1 MRTRTV
7 LALVVLLVVGAA
19 KVHAGRTRTKTGQA
33 RSVEVL
39 AKRNAASPRS
49 GKEWGGK
56 SMAYVHGV
64 QKDVRTQLRRVEP
77 GGMLHAETRGQ
88 RAALVSIR
96 DIVGKHLG
104 LTPGQMAS
112 KDRRFDRA
120 VAKQLRR
127 MLREVRTARSSGR
140 PYRDA
145 YPVSVEN
152 GYAEL
157 EQALVKEINAHKAT
171 QAASH
176 RTIP

>member
-1 MRTRTV
+1 MRTRAV
-7 LALVVLLVVGAA
+7 LVLLALLLVGEA
-19 KVHAGRTRTKTGQA
+19 KLYAGRRTKTGQA
-33 RSVEVL
+33 RSAEVL
-39 AKRNAASPRS
+39 AKRNAASPR
-49 GKEWGGK
+49 GPNEWGGK

-64 QKDVRTQLRRVEP
+64 QKDVRKELGRVEP
-77 GGMLHAETRGQ
+77 GGMRHAETRGQ
-88 RAALVSIR
+88 RGALVSIR
-96 DIVGKHLG
+96 DIVGKHMG

-127 MLREVRTARSSGR
+127 MLREVRTAKSSGR
-140 PYRDA
+140 PYRDV
-145 YPVSVEN
+145 YPVSLEN
-152 GYAEL
+152 SYGEL